1 MKSILLFIICFLCN
15 AVLFAQFPSNPTTG
29 QTNTKQTNVGAFEA
43 QKGLKA
49 GTFADTAAANSATY
63 VSGVPFIIINT
74 TNDGKV
80 WYRNAAATQWIQFS
94 VSGSGAGGWL
104 ITGNSGTDTSANFAG
119 TTDNMPF
126 QLRAANNVIV
136 SLDGNARIF
145 SAGDINSVGGHSIFE
160 VDDTDAD
167 TSRFTGIYKFNK
179 LNFEIGGNIYQW
191 PAVRGAGPLYDP
203 GNHVLRWGNGSNGT
217 TTGVDSITVDTM
229 LRLICY
235 WKQGV
240 STCQPLG
247 STIDSVRQVGDTSIC
262 FYYSGG
268 ATECF
273 PANGNV
279 ITTSG
284 IDSVTVI
291 GNQLCWWDNGASD
304 CVTINNPTAQYV
316 VAASL
321 NSDSTLY
328 NFYNDVGVYLFSLP
342 TFLSRG
348 IAGNNGIYVSD
359 TTIAGR
365 DAFAIYNNGWLKSPI
380 TISGTDGL
388 GTANNQSLRMYANN
402 TNYFTLDSIGRLRIE
417 QPNSVNLPHALTVYN
432 TSFPNQPS
440 FDVSVGGGTV
450 LTLATTSGS
459 IYDYPY
465 NGLRVIK
472 GNTVDSI
479 TDREYNPLRISM
491 YGSTRINTSSNPANE
506 VFMVTETN
514 TPLFTQNGVLRGYG
528 AYFGD
533 TTFVPSS
540 RLTVKSTTQGVLFSP
555 MTAAQRLAI
564 SSPANGLL
572 VFDTD
577 SNSYFQRSGS
587 SWQNLYNS
595 GGGGSGGTLQDA
607 FDAAP
612 TADPQINAHTNPI
625 SFDSLGVGSFMKYHD
640 ALTDAF
646 YGFDADGI
654 FELGN
659 HKKDGF
665 KNARFSFTNN
675 SAFLEVFD
683 TSNKGG
689 RIGFNGENVEISAVS
704 STINNLATTVSF
716 DSVKTVIT
724 NIDSTEKVGIN
735 TFAPTKALDVNGDTR
750 FRANGTPAS
759 GKVPTGTDGNGNWTW
774 QTPSGGST
782 DTSGFLHKSYNVTET
797 VTGTK
802 TATGLWPFSNNS
814 TGSQGTLVNGFVQAA
829 SDKQGLL
836 IANATGSALDT
847 TNVHPLRVQ
856 YTLKPS
862 KAALA
867 IAGIDIAIAD
877 SGTVAEDH
885 TALFQSTFTK
895 NSTNTITNV
904 YNNYAVNVVNSGTE
918 TNRYGYYAA
927 NATGSGTLTNQ
938 YMYYAEAPTKGG
950 TLNYSFFSAGAGK
963 LGLST
968 GDAEIGGGA
977 IVGFGTGTAPGA
989 VLEVRKLG
997 ANSLRLRNNSNWF
1010 QWTQPSGSVDV
1021 SFGSISGNNMKIYD
1035 GGNKT
1040 FFAPGVDSI
1049 SNSGLWVNHSFAT
1062 AYVSKS
1068 ANYTLNNNDLFT
1080 NFDCTTGAFTATL
1093 PTAVGCKGRI
1103 YEVRKTDNSTNVLSV
1118 ATTSSQTINSTYYGS
1133 STSYVLYNQNEV
1145 LQLKSDGANWMVI
1158 GFSKGG
1164 LTTSSAGT
1172 LTLTYGRDYIFTG
1185 TTTTW
1190 TLPAVASTVYGR
1202 PNAIT
1207 IKNRGSGAITLNTS
1221 GGGND
1226 LYTTSA
1232 VNTLTINAGEGYVLM
1247 PDGTLINVE

>member
-104 ITGNSGTDTSANFAG
+104 ITGNSGTDTSENFAG

-136 SLDGNARIF
+136 SLDGNTRIF
-145 SAGDINSVGGHSIFE
+145 SAGDINSVGGNTIFE

-191 PAVRGAGPLYDP
+191 PAVWGAGSLYDP
-203 GNHVLRWGNGSNGT
+203 GNHVLRWDNGGGGT
-217 TTGVDSITVDTM
+217 ATGVDSITVDTM

-342 TFLSRG
+342 TFLKAA
-348 IAGNNGIYVSD
+348 IAGNSGMYIND

-365 DAFAIYNNGWLKSPI
+365 DYVAFYNTGAIDTWQEVVTYSANVNANSNVVAELPTDGGYWGIHVPTSQDKTGVYVFSGGHTLNKTSLI
-380 TISGTDGL
+380 GIYDSVLQTISSGFYATGGNNYIIGGGLSVTSTADTGGLSLNMPFSITQLSTDSML
-388 GTANNQSLRMYANN
+388 TI
-402 TNYFTLDSIGRLRIE
+402 D
-417 QPNSVNLPHALTVYN
+417 VNGQVKKRAISGGSSQWVTTGSDIYYN
-432 TSFPNQPS
+432 TGN
-440 FDVSVGGGTV
+440 VGIGT
-450 LTLATTSGS
+450 
-459 IYDYPY
+459 
-465 NGLRVIK
+465 
-472 GNTVDSI
+472 
-479 TDREYNPLRISM
+479 
-491 YGSTRINTSSNPANE
+491 
-506 VFMVTETN
+506 
-514 TPLFTQNGVLRGYG
+514 G
-528 AYFGD
+528 A
-533 TTFVPSS
+533 S
-540 RLTVKSTTQGVLFSP
+540 
-555 MTAAQRLAI
+555 
-564 SSPANGLL
+564 
-572 VFDTD
+572 
-577 SNSYFQRSGS
+577 
-587 SWQNLYNS
+587 
-595 GGGGSGGTLQDA
+595 
-607 FDAAP
+607 P
-612 TADPQINAHTNPI
+612 TAT
-625 SFDSLGVGSFMKYHD
+625 
-640 ALTDAF
+640 
-646 YGFDADGI
+646 
-654 FELGN
+654 
-659 HKKDGF
+659 
-665 KNARFSFTNN
+665 
-675 SAFLEVFD
+675 
-683 TSNKGG
+683 
-689 RIGFNGENVEISAVS
+689 
-704 STINNLATTVSF
+704 
-716 DSVKTVIT
+716 
-724 NIDSTEKVGIN
+724 
-735 TFAPTKALDVNGDTR
+735 LDVNGDTR

-759 GKVPTGTDGNGNWTW
+759 GKVPTGTDSHGNWTW

-802 TATGLWPFSNNS
+802 TATGLWTFSNNS
-814 TGSQGTLVNGFVQAA
+814 TGSQGTLVNGFVQGA

-836 IANATGSALDT
+836 VANATGSALDT

-895 NSTNTITNV
+895 NSTKTITNV